1 MTTQTMKLE
10 NALSTQSKASSQ
22 TGDYVGF
29 YGGKLING
37 SVKNSKP
44 CRIFDIEA
52 NKAPTSPNPSFSEF
66 DKILFS
72 LEEDQETAK
81 KLSEARNWVAN
92 EFYADKL
99 TMASLRLSAGL
110 SQFNLGKAC
119 GIEQSHVS
127 RYESGRHEPSITQ
140 SVKLAKA
147 LNVDVETFFEAWSNS
162 RKINQS
168 GVNHD

>member
-1 MTTQTMKLE
+1 MKSE
-10 NALSTQSKASSQ
+10 NALSTQLTANFQ
-22 TGDYVGF
+22 TIEYSPF
-29 YGGKLING
+29 FGGELRSE

-44 CRIFDIEA
+44 CRIYDIEA
-52 NKAPTSPNPSFSEF
+52 NKAPISSNPSFSEF
-66 DKILFS
+66 DKLLSS
-72 LEEDQETAK
+72 LEEDEEIAK
-81 KLSEARNWVAN
+81 KLNEARKWVCN
-92 EFYADKL
+92 EFYSDNL

-110 SQFNLGKAC
+110 SQCNLGKTC

-127 RYESGRHEPSITQ
+127 RYESGKHEPSISL

-147 LNVDVETFFEAWSNS
+147 LNVDVETLFVAWDNS

>member
-10 NALSTQSKASSQ
+10 NVLSTQSIASSQ
-22 TGDYVGF
+22 TGDYAGF
-29 YGGKLING
+29 YGGGLLSG

-44 CRIFDIEA
+44 CQIFDIEA
-52 NKAPTSPNPSFSEF
+52 NKAPISPNPSFSEF
-66 DKILFS
+66 DKILSS
-72 LEEDQETAK
+72 LEEDQETARR
-81 KLSEARNWVAN
+81 LNEARKWVAN
-92 EFYADKL
+92 EFYIDKL

-127 RYESGRHEPSITQ
+127 RYESGRHEPSMSL

-147 LNVDVETFFEAWSNS
+147 LNVDVETLFEAWSNS
-162 RKINQS
+162 RNINQS
-168 GVNHD
+168 RIDHD